1 MFRGWD
7 AKKPGQN
14 WYFFYLVC
22 CMYYNSTKN
31 LHGYD
36 AWDFVHTLL
45 WRIVKIRHWWN
56 LAVPFLNK
64 FNIFGGWFLLS
75 SKKIEVP
82 IWEKSNLTVEETAA
96 YSGIGIN
103 KIREMSNKDNCPF
116 VLWVG
121 NKRMIKRKAFDTY
134 IESCYSI

>member
-1 MFRGWD
+1 M
-7 AKKPGQN
+7 N
-14 WYFFYLVC
+14 
-22 CMYYNSTKN
+22 
-31 LHGYD
+31 
-36 AWDFVHTLL
+36 
-45 WRIVKIRHWWN
+45 
-56 LAVPFLNK
+56 
-64 FNIFGGWFLLS
+64 

-82 IWEKSNLTVEETAA
+82 IWEKANLTVEETAA

-121 NKRMIKRKAFDTY
+121 NKRMIKRKVFDTY